1 MTGPLLFS
9 SLSIIMF
16 RALCTLYASWHT
28 LCSKSLKHV
37 QHINMTSPLQVF
49 EGNSDQETV
58 VTHELTQPVI
68 TQFIR
73 VNPKTWNEQIAL
85 RAELYG
91 FDAGSGQTST
101 VVGNT

>member
-1 MTGPLLFS
+1 MS
-9 SLSIIMF
+9 
-16 RALCTLYASWHT
+16 
-28 LCSKSLKHV
+28 
-37 QHINMTSPLQVF
+37 SPLQVF

-58 VTHELTQPVI
+58 VSHELTQPVI

-91 FDAGSGQTST
+91 FDAGNGQTST

>member
-1 MTGPLLFS
+1 MYSVCQLAHDSVL
-9 SLSIIMF
+9 
-16 RALCTLYASWHT
+16 W
-28 LCSKSLKHV
+28 SLKLV
-37 QHINMTSPLQVF
+37 QHIDMSSPLQVF